1 MKNVCS
7 ACLVLDGFVVCVE
20 TASPDA
26 NHRLDG
32 DLGGRGHAQNLAL
45 ELGLAE
51 AGAAP
56 APEHVGVGTPRVRPK
71 LFAGFFR
78 AAINRKDELLIW
90 FPFEVYALL

>member
-1 MKNVCS
+1 MCVS
-7 ACLVLDGFVVCVE
+7 ACLVLDGFIVCVE

-78 AAINRKDELLIW
+78 AAINRKNRYQIINLVS
-90 FPFEVYALL
+90 F

>member
-1 MKNVCS
+1 MCVS
-7 ACLVLDGFVVCVE
+7 ACLVLDVLVVCVE

-51 AGAAP
+51 AGTAP
-56 APEHVGVGTPRVRPK
+56 APEHVGVGTPWVRPK
-71 LFAGFFR
+71 LFARFFR
-78 AAINRKDELLIW
+78 AATNIKLLIW